1 MPINIYITLLLIV
14 DCALIYSLFA
24 WWKIVQ
30 KTTGK
35 ENLSAKLF
43 LTCFALYVIGQTM
56 VLLQT
61 LEIIDLG
68 MDYSGYF
75 YALAAILFAV
85 GSYFRLKS

>member
-1 MPINIYITLLLIV
+1 MPQNIYITLLLIV

-30 KTTGK
+30 KTTNREK
-35 ENLSAKLF
+35 LSAKFF
-43 LTCFALYVIGQTM
+43 LTCFTLYVIGQTM

-61 LEIIDLG
+61 LEVIDLG

-75 YALAAILFAV
+75 YAVAAILFAV
-85 GSYFRLKS
+85 GSYFKLKS